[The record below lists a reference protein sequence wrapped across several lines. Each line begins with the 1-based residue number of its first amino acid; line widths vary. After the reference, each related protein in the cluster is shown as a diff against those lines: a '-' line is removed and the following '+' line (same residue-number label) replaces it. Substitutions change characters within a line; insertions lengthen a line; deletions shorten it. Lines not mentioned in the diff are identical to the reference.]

1 MVKSEDEEVLAV
13 KLSVASVMVV
23 IVMFLDSPSGRL

>member
-1 MVKSEDEEVLAV
+1 MKNEEGVLVV
-13 KLSVASVMVV
+13 KLSVAFVMVV

>member
-1 MVKSEDEEVLAV
+1 VKSDEVLAV

-23 IVMFLDSPSGRL
+23 IVMFLDSPSGRLEL

>member
-1 MVKSEDEEVLAV
+1 LETSEDDEVLDV

-23 IVMFLDSPSGRL
+23 IVVVFDSPSGRL

>member
-1 MVKSEDEEVLAV
+1 METSEDEEVPGV

-23 IVMFLDSPSGRL
+23 IVMIFDSPSGRL